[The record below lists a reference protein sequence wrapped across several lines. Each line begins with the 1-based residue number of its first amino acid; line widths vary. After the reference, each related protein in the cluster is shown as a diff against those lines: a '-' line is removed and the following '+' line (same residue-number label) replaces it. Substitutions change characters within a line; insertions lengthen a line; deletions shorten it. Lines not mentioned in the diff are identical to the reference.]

1 MDENSQ
7 KRGISHTNGTSCVR
21 SAKMEKST
29 EKIDRRILKTKR
41 AIRNA
46 LAGLLTTKDLSEIT
60 IREIADAADI
70 NRKTFYSYYRD
81 VYQIVDEIENEIVYT
96 FGGILKKVDYKVDLK
111 NPYRIFQSLTAVIN
125 SDLDFYGH
133 LLLMD
138 NRSRFAV
145 KIISALKAQIKASFA
160 SQIEIASEKLDLML
174 EYAISGMFAVYQS
187 WFNSDR
193 RQSIE
198 GISKDISVMTFSGV
212 NGLMETK

>member
-1 MDENSQ
+1 MDGDQ
-7 KRGISHTNGTSCVR
+7 RKRGINHTNGLLCVR
-21 SAKMEKST
+21 RIKMQNST

-46 LAGLLTTKDLSEIT
+46 FAELLSTKELSEIT
-60 IREIADAADI
+60 IKEIADAADI

-81 VYQIVDEIENEIVYT
+81 VYQIIDEIENEIVHT
-96 FGGILKKVDYKVDLK
+96 FDGILKKVDFKVDIK

-133 LLLMD
+133 LLMMD
-138 NRSRFAV
+138 SRSGFAA
-145 KIISALKAQIKASFA
+145 KIVSALKVQVKASFS
-160 SQIEIASEKLDLML
+160 SQIEMASDKLDLML

-193 RQSIE
+193 KQSIE
-198 GISKDISVMTFSGV
+198 GISKDVSIMTFSGV
-212 NGLMETK
+212 NGLMGTN